1 MAKKAESAEATQCA
15 TPESLEEKIKKAAA
29 DCGLSSE
36 EANAALSNPQA
47 IGDGVLLGKILD
59 FLKAIWP
66 ILAPIIGFPGATI
79 QEK

>member
-1 MAKKAESAEATQCA
+1 MAKKAESAETTQCA
-15 TPESLEEKIKKAAA
+15 TPETLEDKIKKAAA
-29 DCGLSSE
+29 DCGLTPS
-36 EANAALSNPQA
+36 EANAALADVQK

-66 ILAPIIGFPGATI
+66 ILAPIIGLPGATI